1 MMKDQYANYVVQKM
15 IDMAEP
21 SQRKILM
28 YKIRP
33 YVTNLRK
40 YTYGKHIISKL
51 EKCNPKSTFE
61 WGCCESFEAVPEMQV
76 FSGSNI
82 YIHVS
87 KYFLWDLFYP
97 FLFWS
102 SLVYLIYS
110 VIKS

>member
-1 MMKDQYANYVVQKM
+1 MKSAVAKTSEIIVLQEVPPFITLSSSALHTMMKDQHANYVVQKM

-61 WGCCESFEAVPEMQV
+61 
-76 FSGSNI
+76 
-82 YIHVS
+82 
-87 KYFLWDLFYP
+87 
-97 FLFWS
+97 
-102 SLVYLIYS
+102 
-110 VIKS
+110 